1 MNIAIDLTP
10 IPSQKTGVGK
20 YAQVLIGALGKF
32 DDENSYWIFVKKYHS
47 QDFDPKKVNFH
58 IILCSNILENR
69 LLRILWE
76 QFILPIHL
84 FRKKIKVLH
93 SIHYT
98 IPLFAPCRR
107 VVTFHDMTFFLFPE
121 KHLLI
126 KKLFFRLIIPF
137 SAQKADRL
145 IADSKN
151 TKNDM
156 EKILR
161 ISPRKIDVVYGTIDP
176 IYRPVEDIDEV
187 TKIKNKYRIQ
197 NKFILYVGTL
207 EPRKNIVS
215 LIRAYHKL
223 ISQKCIKH
231 QLVLV
236 GKKGWGYQEIFKTVK
251 NLNLKKKIIFTGY
264 VSKSELVFLYNAA
277 DFFVYPSFY
286 EGFGIP
292 PLEALACGTPTI
304 ASNISSIP
312 EVVGDAGILVN
323 PHSIEELCRAMH
335 EILINEKLRQEL
347 REKGLKRAKDFSEE
361 RLAKNTIESYKKNNK
376 KIEF

>member
-1 MNIAIDLTP
+1 
-10 IPSQKTGVGK
+10 
-20 YAQVLIGALGKF
+20 
-32 DDENSYWIFVKKYHS
+32 
-47 QDFDPKKVNFH
+47 
-58 IILCSNILENR
+58 
-69 LLRILWE
+69 
-76 QFILPIHL
+76 
-84 FRKKIKVLH
+84 
-93 SIHYT
+93 
-98 IPLFAPCRR
+98 
-107 VVTFHDMTFFLFPE
+107 
-121 KHLLI
+121 
-126 KKLFFRLIIPF
+126 
-137 SAQKADRL
+137 
-145 IADSKN
+145 
-151 TKNDM
+151 
-156 EKILR
+156 
-161 ISPRKIDVVYGTIDP
+161 
-176 IYRPVEDIDEV
+176 
-187 TKIKNKYRIQ
+187 
-197 NKFILYVGTL
+197 
-207 EPRKNIVS
+207 
-215 LIRAYHKL
+215 
-223 ISQKCIKH
+223 
-231 QLVLV
+231 V